1 MEKNKLSVK
10 WMGIIAAVVV
20 VLASVTIFA
29 VVHFTKSDDTYRT
42 IQIYELKG
50 SAVIEREDI
59 GSMAAVEN
67 LYLISGDRIIVDT
80 GSYMRLKID
89 DDKYIMVE
97 EDTILYIVAEG
108 TKDKSRTSIKLE
120 QGAITNE
127 IQNKLNDDS
136 SYEVTTPNSVMAVRG
151 TVFRV
156 ALNYDEK
163 SEVYT
168 KVATFE
174 GKVTSRLILPD
185 GTQQDVTVFVEDGKE
200 VIIHMDTVSTEYLTE
215 PQDIEYN
222 ELPTDTLEFLQN
234 IAESGTELTGITL
247 EKIEELIEVL
257 SDRNEENTV
266 DETTTQQS
274 EPVSETVIE
283 SEAEPESKTESES
296 EAEPESKTEPES
308 EAEPESKS
316 EAESES
322 EAESKSEA
330 ESESESESETE
341 TESQPET
348 ESESESESVSETES
362 ESQTEETKKCTV
374 TFTYNGAVF
383 GTQTVEAGK
392 TISAPRLSP
401 STSGEWDYDFSKP
414 VTEDI
419 VINWKYDYI

>member
-1 MEKNKLSVK
+1 MEKNKLSLK
-10 WMGIIAAVVV
+10 WIGIIAAAVVA
-20 VLASVTIFA
+20 LAAVTIFV

-67 LYLISGDRIIVDT
+67 LYLESGDRIIVDN
-80 GSYMRLKID
+80 GSYMRLKLD

-97 EDTILYIVAEG
+97 ENTIISIVAEG
-108 TKDKSRTSIKLE
+108 TKEKSRTSIKLE

-127 IQNKLNDDS
+127 IQNKLSEDS
-136 SYEVTTPNSVMAVRG
+136 SYDVTTPNSVMAVRG

-156 ALNYDEK
+156 ALNYDENN
-163 SEVYT
+163 EVYT

-185 GTQQDVTVFVEDGKE
+185 GTKQDVTVFVEDGKE

-234 IAESGTELTGITL
+234 IAESGTVLTGITL

-274 EPVSETVIE
+274 EPESETVTA
-283 SEAEPESKTESES
+283 SE
-296 EAEPESKTEPES
+296 TEPES
-308 EAEPESKS
+308 RIEPES
-316 EAESES
+316 ETEL
-322 EAESKSEA
+322 
-330 ESESESESETE
+330 ESESET
-341 TESQPET
+341 
-348 ESESESESVSETES
+348 ESVSETES
-362 ESQTEETKKCTV
+362 ESRAEEPNKCTV
-374 TFTYNGAVF
+374 TFIYNGAVF

-401 STSGEWDYDFSKP
+401 SASGEWDYDFSKP

-419 VINWKYDYI
+419 VINWK

>member
-1 MEKNKLSVK
+1 MGKNKLSVK

-67 LYLISGDRIIVDT
+67 LYLESGDRIIVDN
-80 GSYMRLKID
+80 GSYMRLKLD

-97 EDTILYIVAEG
+97 ENTIISIVAEG
-108 TKDKSRTSIKLE
+108 TKEKSRTSIKLE

-127 IQNKLNDDS
+127 IQNKLSEDS
-136 SYEVTTPNSVMAVRG
+136 SYDVTTPNSVMAVRG

-156 ALNYDEK
+156 ALNYDENN
-163 SEVYT
+163 EVYT

-185 GTQQDVTVFVEDGKE
+185 GTKQDVTVFVEDGKE

-222 ELPTDTLEFLQN
+222 ELPADTLEFLQN
-234 IAESGTELTGITL
+234 IAESGTVLTGITL

-266 DETTTQQS
+266 DETTIQQ
-274 EPVSETVIE
+274 
-283 SEAEPESKTESES
+283 
-296 EAEPESKTEPES
+296 
-308 EAEPESKS
+308 
-316 EAESES
+316 
-322 EAESKSEA
+322 
-330 ESESESESETE
+330 SESESETE
-341 TESQPET
+341 SESKTEAESESGTKSQPET
-348 ESESESESVSETES
+348 ESEPESESTSETES
-362 ESQTEETKKCTV
+362 ESRTEGIKKCTV
-374 TFTYNGAVF
+374 TFIYNGAVF
-383 GTQTVEAGK
+383 GTQTVEAGQ

-401 STSGEWDYDFSKP
+401 SASGAWDYDFSIP
-414 VTEDI
+414 VSDDI
-419 VINWKYDYI
+419 IISWQ